1 MKGLTMMVRMNAKR
15 QSKPELFRCPLC
27 TKTYEGKELVLSK
40 HVPNLMV
47 PPCRCVM
54 AGDATAVDHYLP
66 HAALAE
72 LYAQAERG
80 ARLQHWA
87 EGLGIK
93 IPDEDKIF
101 QPQDRSP
108 ERNLPDLVAEARAK
122 LLMMGERW
130 TLPLVVRK
138 LMLAAEHLVSFHS
151 SEAKGY
157 EDVEHA
163 IQVAATWL
171 IKLGFPTVDTRPTKG
186 KG

>member
-1 MKGLTMMVRMNAKR
+1 MGSDR
-15 QSKPELFRCPLC
+15 PELYRCPVC
-27 TKTYEGKELVLSK
+27 TKTYEFKDLVPSK
-40 HVPNLMV
+40 QVPRLAV
-47 PPCRCVM
+47 PPCRCVLS
-54 AGDATAVDHYLP
+54 GDAKAADLYLP
-66 HAALAE
+66 RASLDE

-87 EGLGIK
+87 EGLGIE

-101 QPQDRSP
+101 RRQDRSP
-108 ERNLPDLVAEARAK
+108 DRNLRDEVAEARAK

-171 IKLGFPTVDTRPTKG
+171 IKLGFPTVDTRPTKEEG
-186 KG
+186 